1 MQRERHYTAT
11 VIKGCG
17 FGRHFGIPTA
27 NMNLPLAWG
36 VYTAQT
42 QYGPI
47 IIYSHG
53 YKKLEGRSME
63 RKLRLDALMPC
74 MRNQGLAE
82 GFILGFNGNI
92 YGKDL
97 EITKLQE
104 IPKQYI
110 DFISAIVCNFD
121 HRRFC
126 NERWIDIWPAL
137 GSTSG
142 LNIYFSP
149 FFLKITI
156 AAIAIVVLMAAG
168 FVYLAAK

>member
-1 MQRERHYTAT
+1 MDTRTAT
-11 VIKGCG
+11 VIRGCG

-27 NMNLPLAWG
+27 NMNLPLPWG
-36 VYTAQT
+36 VYTAKT

-53 YKKLEGRSME
+53 NKKLAGRAME
-63 RKLRLDALMPC
+63 KKLRLDALMPC
-74 MRNQGLAE
+74 LRNQGLAE
-82 GFILGFNGNI
+82 GFILGFSGDI
-92 YGKDL
+92 YGKEL
-97 EITKLQE
+97 ELSDLQE
-104 IPKQYI
+104 VPKQYI

-137 GSTSG
+137 GTTSG

-149 FFLKITI
+149 LILKITI
-156 AAIAIVVLMAAG
+156 GIAAVLLAMALG
-168 FVYLAAK
+168 FIYKLAF